1 MRFSAIRYALRNRNS
16 SSTGAVINPRSF
28 FQSIPLSPLP
38 RRLPWVI
45 SMGESAMKFKVKRE
59 ERRRRT
65 LSENN
70 AFGYFGHTRCPLLTP
85 VRFPDQEQRAPALS
99 FAALV
104 TGIILLSG
112 MLYWVMRW

>member
-1 MRFSAIRYALRNRNS
+1 MRFSAIRHALRTRSS
-16 SSTGAVINPRSF
+16 SSTDTVIDPSSF

-59 ERRRRT
+59 AWRRRN

-70 AFGYFGHTRCPLLTP
+70 AFGYFGHTASRGGP
-85 VRFPDQEQRAPALS
+85 RHAQARNKAPPYPRLQIHPAVLH
-99 FAALV
+99 
-104 TGIILLSG
+104 GRG
-112 MLYWVMRW
+112 G

>member
-16 SSTGAVINPRSF
+16 SSTGAVIDPRSF

-38 RRLPWVI
+38 RRLPWEI

-59 ERRRRT
+59 ERRRRN

-70 AFGYFGHTRCPLLTP
+70 AFGYFGHTGHRPG
-85 VRFPDQEQRAPALS
+85 VVYRAGGGRGAWRPRGRAEYGRL
-99 FAALV
+99 
-104 TGIILLSG
+104 
-112 MLYWVMRW
+112 

>member
-16 SSTGAVINPRSF
+16 SSTGAVIDPRSF

-45 SMGESAMKFKVKRE
+45 SMGESAMKFKVKRK

-70 AFGYFGHTRCPLLTP
+70 AFGYFGHTGYDRTFSVRCSWDPKLGRVVHPRWTLGPLLMP
-85 VRFPDQEQRAPALS
+85 HV
-99 FAALV
+99 AA
-104 TGIILLSG
+104 T
-112 MLYWVMRW
+112 

>member
-16 SSTGAVINPRSF
+16 SSTGAVIDPRSF

-70 AFGYFGHTRCPLLTP
+70 AFGSFGHTA
-85 VRFPDQEQRAPALS
+85 ERAPAGGVLPPWHRRHLS
-99 FAALV
+99 PRAPSINAQRV
-104 TGIILLSG
+104 GPILPLS
-112 MLYWVMRW
+112 YP

>member
-1 MRFSAIRYALRNRNS
+1 
-16 SSTGAVINPRSF
+16 VIDPSSF

-59 ERRRRT
+59 AWRRRN

-70 AFGYFGHTRCPLLTP
+70 AFGYFGHT
-85 VRFPDQEQRAPALS
+85 
-99 FAALV
+99 
-104 TGIILLSG
+104 G
-112 MLYWVMRW
+112 

>member
-1 MRFSAIRYALRNRNS
+1 MRFSAIRYALRTRSS
-16 SSTGAVINPRSF
+16 SSTDTVIDPSSF

-59 ERRRRT
+59 AWRSRN

-70 AFGYFGHTRCPLLTP
+70 AFGYFGHTRALAWLRISWCHGTGSATGGRFSHVHDVFTLL
-85 VRFPDQEQRAPALS
+85 QIA
-99 FAALV
+99 
-104 TGIILLSG
+104 II
-112 MLYWVMRW
+112 

>member
-16 SSTGAVINPRSF
+16 SSTGAVIDPRSF
-28 FQSIPLSPLP
+28 FQSIPLSPLL

-45 SMGESAMKFKVKRE
+45 SMGESAMKFKVKHE

-70 AFGYFGHTRCPLLTP
+70 AFGYFGHTSNALPRFLAWCTNAKKPRYGDWGCWPPERGALL
-85 VRFPDQEQRAPALS
+85 A
-99 FAALV
+99 
-104 TGIILLSG
+104 
-112 MLYWVMRW
+112 